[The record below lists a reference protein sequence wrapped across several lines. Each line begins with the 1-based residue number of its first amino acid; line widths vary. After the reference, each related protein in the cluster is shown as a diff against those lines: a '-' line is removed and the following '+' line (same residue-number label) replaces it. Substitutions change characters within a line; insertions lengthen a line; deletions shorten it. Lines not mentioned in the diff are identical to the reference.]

1 MRKIYQ
7 CFNINMKRKM
17 GKERMKA
24 GIQDLK
30 VISFDELVCKS
41 EGSRLMKVAWTGEAV
56 LNIEAIKLK
65 DKKV

>member
-1 MRKIYQ
+1 
-7 CFNINMKRKM
+7 
-17 GKERMKA
+17 MKA

>member
-1 MRKIYQ
+1 
-7 CFNINMKRKM
+7 
-17 GKERMKA
+17 MKA

-41 EGSRLMKVAWTGEAV
+41 EGSRLMRVAGEAV